1 MAYVEPRKEFGVFHW
16 NADWHYYTR
25 ANAVR
30 VFKNEKAAEKFA
42 RRDYEAGNKGNL
54 VVRDIAAA
62 DNPSRTKSR
71 RNKVR
76 RTTSRR
82 NAPKKICAMCPGELP
97 PSNTTGV
104 CSTCREA
111 LRRRVD
117 GSDVVRARQLRRKA
131 TARNNPPR
139 MIGYTAKLFYE
150 RTVGRVPGYYKHEF
164 TTPAEV
170 IVNPTARDLKPGCVL
185 LRPEDE

>member
-1 MAYVEPRKEFGVFHW
+1 MDDFRVYRLDKNVRGALWEFYAPAATLRDAIEIANDVPER
-16 NADWHYYTR
+16 YRTR
-25 ANAVR
+25 IIDTRIHKTVWEQGRAVT
-30 VFKNEKAAEKFA
+30 
-42 RRDYEAGNKGNL
+42 
-54 VVRDIAAA
+54 
-62 DNPSRTKSR
+62 PTRTNSR

-76 RTTSRR
+76 RTKSRR
-82 NAPKKICAMCPGELP
+82 NSPTKTCAMCPGELP

-104 CSTCREA
+104 CSTCRET